1 MIRFVT
7 WLINCFHKI
16 FGKLERNFCHKLTK
30 HRIMEKAFSLI
41 SNRNFKEN
49 VLFSLNF
56 LLSAGNWG
64 EMRRDWV
71 QGSSPSYRG
80 NQDGRKAEEFA
91 SKH

>member
-1 MIRFVT
+1 
-7 WLINCFHKI
+7 
-16 FGKLERNFCHKLTK
+16 
-30 HRIMEKAFSLI
+30 MEKAFSLI

-91 SKH
+91 SKHWLKIYLHPYCFNFLLLPGMPLPFS